1 MFYCTAR
8 RKTMSI
14 FERKEGNGMEFTK
27 LAEERYSLRY
37 FSSKPVEKEKLNT
50 ILKAGRLAPTA
61 CNNQPQRILVIESEK
76 AFAKLKNCTRCHFN
90 APMALLV
97 CYDKTASW
105 KRSFDNHDSGY
116 TDASIV
122 TTHMMLQAAELG
134 LGTTWVAYFNPAA
147 VKEEFKLPDNL
158 IPVALLP
165 MGYPSEGAGP
175 NEQQHFSRKPL
186 EETVFYNQ
194 F

>member
-1 MFYCTAR
+1 
-8 RKTMSI
+8 
-14 FERKEGNGMEFTK
+14 MEFIK
-27 LAEERYSLRY
+27 LAEERYSLRA
-37 FSSKPVEKEKLNT
+37 FSLKPVEKEKLDLV
-50 ILKAGRLAPTA
+50 LKAGRLAPTA

-76 AFAKLKNCTRCHFN
+76 ALAKLKNCTRYHFN

-105 KRSFDNHDSGY
+105 KRSFDNHDGGNI
-116 TDASIV
+116 DASIV

-134 LGTTWVAYFNPAA
+134 LGTTWVGYFNPTV
-147 VKEEFKLPDNL
+147 VKEEFKLPDNI

-165 MGYPSEGAGP
+165 LGYPAEGAGP
-175 NEQQHFSRKPL
+175 NAQQHFSRRPL
-186 EETVFYNQ
+186 EETVFYDK